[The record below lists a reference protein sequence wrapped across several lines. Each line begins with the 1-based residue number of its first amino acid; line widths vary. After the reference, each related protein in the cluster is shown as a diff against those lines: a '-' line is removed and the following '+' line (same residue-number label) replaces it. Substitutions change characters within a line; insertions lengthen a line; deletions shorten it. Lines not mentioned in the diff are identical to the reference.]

1 MNHLLNLRVQTA
13 LHSIL
18 PQSRLHSG
26 GVETV
31 RLSEPAADGIG
42 HRGFCMGGALLGQL
56 LQGTLKKR
64 VAGNAA
70 TQTDDC
76 AKSGDLI
83 RCDEEAAAQGEAT
96 FMPA

>member
-1 MNHLLNLRVQTA
+1 
-13 LHSIL
+13 
-18 PQSRLHSG
+18 
-26 GVETV
+26 
-31 RLSEPAADGIG
+31 
-42 HRGFCMGGALLGQL
+42 MGGALLGQL